1 MKREFTFLGE
11 QTPDGFVPHDR
22 DEVRQNLLDLEG
34 ALFQLGGMFVAA
46 AIREQVGPDEYVT
59 VGMRISFDS
68 FAPAREV
75 AEPELAEVT

>member
-11 QTPDGFVPHDR
+11 HSPDGFITHDR

-46 AIREQVGPDEYVT
+46 AIREQVGENEYVT
-59 VGMRISFDS
+59 VGVRVSYDS
-68 FAPAREV
+68 FAPAREAPEPV
-75 AEPELAEVT
+75 EAE

>member
-11 QTPDGFVPHDR
+11 HTPDGFITHDR

-46 AIREQVGPDEYVT
+46 AIREQVGENEYVT
-59 VGMRISFDS
+59 VGVRVSYDS
-68 FAPAREV
+68 FAPAREAPEPV
-75 AEPELAEVT
+75 EAE